1 MRRHSIAMLVALIA
15 LPTIAFAQSTTQ
27 PVAPAAAGPTLA
39 APAAAAAPSGGRAD
53 TPEAKARYEKF
64 RAACGTDLQK
74 HCATV
79 QRGTEQSRDEMRQCI
94 ETHKASFS
102 STCQAAL
109 AEREAAREARKQG
122 QAPAA
127 AIEKPKS

>member
-1 MRRHSIAMLVALIA
+1 MRRHPIATLVALIA
-15 LPTIAFAQSTTQ
+15 LPSIAFAQSAAQ
-27 PVAPAAAGPTLA
+27 PAAPTAA
-39 APAAAAAPSGGRAD
+39 APSASATPEAAPSGGRTD

-64 RAACGTDLQK
+64 RTACGTDLQK

-79 QRGTEQSRDEMRQCI
+79 QRGTEQARGEMRQCI

-102 STCQAAL
+102 ATCQTAL
-109 AEREAAREARKQG
+109 SERDAAREARKQG

-127 AIEKPKS
+127 PEKPKS